1 MKYQIE
7 LTQRQLEDLN
17 YACELMSRVRCGQ
30 MRIALQGIIEEAYER
45 NDHKEM
51 DDAWW
56 DMRDEVEV
64 LLDRLKYIGWK
75 QPRNGDYGVHY
86 DEQADRLY
94 DMHQVIR
101 NVLYWARHNG
111 EKTHMVVDGDTPIQF
126 GNEPLI
132 KVKKII

>member
-1 MKYQIE
+1 MKKYQIE
-7 LTQRQLEDLN
+7 LTERQLQDLN
-17 YACELMSRVRCGQ
+17 CACDLMSRIRCGQ
-30 MRIALQGIIEEAYER
+30 MRTALQGIIEEAYER

-56 DMRDEVEV
+56 WMRNEVEK
-64 LLDRLKYIGWK
+64 LLDRLKQIGWK
-75 QPRNGDYGVHY
+75 MPHNGDYGVHY

-101 NVLYWARHNG
+101 NVLYWERHNG
-111 EKTHMVVDGDTPIQF
+111 EKTYISVDGDTPMQF

-132 KVKKII
+132 KVKKI